1 MECSSCRELISADLD
16 GEADDTDQEHLFAHL
31 GTCAACRD
39 FHERA
44 AAFTRSLRVR
54 PAEAVPD
61 LSPAILARVPGPA
74 SSPVRVR
81 EWARYGLVVVAL
93 TQLILA
99 VPELVMGATGSSAV
113 HLEHHLGAWD
123 IAMAVGLLV
132 AAWQPERARGLLPMA
147 LALGGIL
154 AATALLD
161 LATGNTAALNEVPH
175 GLELLGVTFL
185 WFLTKR
191 PARPSWRILAS

>member
-1 MECSSCRELISADLD
+1 MECSSCRDLISADLD
-16 GEADDTDQEHLFAHL
+16 DEADDAEQELLFTHL
-31 GTCAACRD
+31 GSCAACRG

-44 AAFTRSLRVR
+44 TGLTRAVRVR
-54 PAEAVPD
+54 PAEPVPD
-61 LSPAILARVPGPA
+61 LSAAILARVPGRPTA
-74 SSPVRVR
+74 PIRVR

-93 TQLILA
+93 TQLVLA
-99 VPELVMGATGSSAV
+99 VPELLMGASANQAV

-147 LALGGIL
+147 VALGGIL
-154 AATALLD
+154 LATGLLD
-161 LATGNTAALNEVPH
+161 LAAGNTAALSEVPH
-175 GLELLGVTFL
+175 ALELLGVLFL

-191 PARPSWRILAS
+191 PARPAWRVLAS